1 MFTQELLGP
10 NSQQSLSLLFPNFFM
25 YHGSHSRRILF
36 SDTLRLSCAQHNMLN
51 TESSNI
57 ETRCSS
63 ARTGSW
69 RLTSVC
75 SPDRVGP
82 WTSSSSSER
91 SFPLFSSLYPGYTLK
106 LLPPLYFFSVHLT
119 VPRFQTSPSPL
130 YISFPRIP
138 GLQPTLRQEKEP
150 GRFWH
155 YLPQMYFLFEI
166 MCQFCQ
172 RQWSPCTCQIS
183 PSER

>member
-1 MFTQELLGP
+1 
-10 NSQQSLSLLFPNFFM
+10 M

-69 RLTSVC
+69 RLTSVS

-91 SFPLFSSLYPGYTLK
+91 SSPLSSSLYPGFKL
-106 LLPPLYFFSVHLT
+106 LLPPLYSSSVQLT
-119 VPRFQTSPSPL
+119 VPRFETLFWNLSISLFPEYPACSPRWGRKKNQVGF
-130 YISFPRIP
+130 YIFFQKCIFSSSHNVNWKS
-138 GLQPTLRQEKEP
+138 LSNLK
-150 GRFWH
+150 
-155 YLPQMYFLFEI
+155 
-166 MCQFCQ
+166 
-172 RQWSPCTCQIS
+172 
-183 PSER
+183 